1 MKKNSNIYTQIS
13 AGKYKGKKL
22 LLPSLNTTRS
32 TKSILKESL
41 FNTLQFEII
50 DKVFVEVFGGSGSI
64 GLEALSRGAKRAY
77 FIEKDKSAYQRLQQ
91 NIDLIDRENSI
102 SYMGDSFEIYPQIA
116 KQLST
121 QKEPCYLY
129 FDPPFDIRD
138 GMEGIYEKVI
148 SLIENTPSD
157 IVIMIIVEHL
167 SDRKMPDNIG
177 SYREKKSKKFGK
189 STLTY
194 YIKS

>member
-13 AGKYKGKKL
+13 AGKYKGTKL
-22 LLPSLNTTRS
+22 LLPSLDTTRS
-32 TKSILKESL
+32 TKAILKESL

-50 DKVFVEVFGGSGSI
+50 DKVFIEVFGGSGSM

-77 FIEKDKSAYQRLQQ
+77 FIERDKNAYQRLQQ
-91 NIDLIDRENSI
+91 NIDLIDRSNSI
-102 SYMGDSFEIYPQIA
+102 SYLGDSFEIYPQIV
-116 KQLST
+116 KQLHDDKQS
-121 QKEPCYLY
+121 CYLY
-129 FDPPFDIRD
+129 FDPPFDFRE

-167 SDRKMPDNIG
+167 SDRKMPKIIG
-177 SYREKKSKKFGK
+177 SYNQKKSKKFGK

-194 YIKS
+194 YINS